1 MGLKIAIGGKG
12 GVGKTTITALLA
24 RSLAADGGKVIA
36 IDADP
41 VTNLAAGLGI
51 PEDLPITPIAELSDL
66 IAERTGAAPGTMG
79 GFFTLNPKV
88 DDIPERFSR
97 ERDGVKLLVM
107 GTVKTG
113 GGGCICP
120 ENTILKALMTH
131 LVLHRDE
138 IVLMDMEAGI
148 EHLGRGTS
156 ASVDALIVVVNP
168 GARSRAAAPTIR
180 KLGQDI
186 GIKNIVVLGNR
197 VRGEEDIA
205 LIREALADFPMLG
218 FIPEQEEVATADR
231 HGRRPFENIAD
242 APPELFAIV
251 RELRHMADKQ
261 QAERRRP
268 V

>member
-12 GVGKTTITALLA
+12 GVGKTTMTALLA
-24 RSLAADGGKVIA
+24 RCLAAQGGTVIA

-51 PEDLPITPIAELSDL
+51 PEDQPITPIAELRDL
-66 IAERTGAAPGTMG
+66 IAERTGATPGTMG

-107 GTVKTG
+107 GTVKSG
-113 GGGCICP
+113 GSGCICP
-120 ENTILKALMTH
+120 ESTILKALMSH

-138 IVLMDMEAGI
+138 IVLMDMEAGV

-156 ASVDALIVVVNP
+156 ASVDALIIVVNP
-168 GARSRAAAPTIR
+168 GARSRAAAATIR

-186 GIKNIVVLGNR
+186 GIKKIVILGNR
-197 VRGEEDIA
+197 VRGEEDIR
-205 LIREALADFPMLG
+205 LIQEALADFPMLG
-218 FIPEQEEVATADR
+218 FIPEQEEVAKADR
-231 HGRRPFENIAD
+231 QGRRPFENIAD
-242 APPELFAIV
+242 APLELLAV
-251 RELRHMADKQ
+251 VSKLREMETKVAPRRHLQ
-261 QAERRRP
+261 
-268 V
+268 